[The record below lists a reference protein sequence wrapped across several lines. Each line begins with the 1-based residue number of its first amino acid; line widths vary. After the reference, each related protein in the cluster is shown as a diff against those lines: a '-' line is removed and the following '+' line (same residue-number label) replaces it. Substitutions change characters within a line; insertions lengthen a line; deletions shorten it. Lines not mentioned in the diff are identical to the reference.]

1 MKKILDT
8 KYLKIALYTIFVI
21 SASILVYRLSSKSD
35 NIMPNITSFFKS
47 ILDIFTP
54 IITGFIIAYLMN
66 PAMSF
71 FERHLFRLIKPSS
84 TTQYKIIR
92 TVSIITVYICLFGTI
107 ILSIQFLIPQIL
119 NNIEVLINNTPNYA
133 KEFTNFMDM
142 MEANVSNSLVTL
154 PPDFIGKLFDSLD
167 ISNILNLNSINIVF
181 EKLIAST
188 MSIASLFLDGIIAFI
203 IAIYVLGQKETFT
216 NGTQRIIYSIFKKP
230 TADKI
235 IDISTESHE
244 MMIKFFVGKSI
255 DSLIIG
261 ILCFIGLSISHNP
274 YALLLS
280 IIVGIFNMIPYFGP
294 FIGAIPAVIITL
306 FEGLPAAIFVALF
319 ILALQQFDGLYLG
332 PKIIGDSLGIT
343 PFWIISGV
351 SIGGALAG
359 AAGMFFACPILAVIL
374 LTINRWL
381 DKKLDEKNIDLP
393 QLSAD
398 EVIPLI
404 NGPTSY
410 KSYSNKE

>member
-142 MEANVSNSLVTL
+142 METNVSNSLVTL

-167 ISNILNLNSINIVF
+167 ISNILNLSSINIVF

-188 MSIASLFLDGIIAFI
+188 MSIASVFLDGIIAFI

-404 NGPTSY
+404 NSPTSY
-410 KSYSNKE
+410 KSYSNKK

>member
-410 KSYSNKE
+410 KSYSNKK